1 MLDRVQEGN
10 NLAQKK
16 IADSRKWRKT
26 FRKLNADPESKYRPV
41 ASLTGFNI
49 YTFETYCFTYHA
61 KFQWSDDKYT
71 PVQN

>member
-41 ASLTGFNI
+41 ASLTGLTYTHLRHTALRIMQSFNGVMI
-49 YTFETYCFTYHA
+49 DR
-61 KFQWSDDKYT
+61 KS
-71 PVQN
+71 VV